1 MRSPKAIPFLLM
13 FIFVLLIPTH
23 ALAIDFDIMEVR
35 IDAQLNEDG
44 TADVTEQFTY
54 QFEDDFEGITRSL
67 IPKDGTSIEAF
78 TARDSRRDLEVEVEN
93 GLYKI
98 YRSGNDGD
106 SIQVELNYRIIG
118 AVEKFEDGAEFYWP
132 FFDASNE
139 SEYGDMTITVI
150 PSAPAAETEALGY
163 SEAFDTSSVTEDGTA
178 VFDLGNVPAEENA
191 DIRAIFEPD
200 LFPGVTAQDG
210 TVRDELASDREELE
224 NEAAAF
230 ARNQQI
236 AKSAGIP
243 AIAILGALLIGLVLF
258 AWMKASRR
266 KREVRSGT
274 YEFFV
279 PEDSMSIPALLHFTN
294 PTYVAANGMSAAIL
308 DLMRKGK
315 IRQISEDHFAL
326 ANRNTDYPHEAV
338 LMGLLFD
345 TIGDGQEFTLEQ
357 VEIYTKNESNHEDY
371 NASTA
376 EWNKEVRAEV
386 LAHDFYEKYI
396 GLRWAVGIMSAV
408 FIGLAIVL
416 GIYGLLPWM
425 ALSIALAMLA
435 LGFAIGYSPITSDG
449 HKVRYEWRSMKTAME
464 QLPNEQWE
472 RLTTDEKQRAYAY
485 LLGSDQKT
493 AERKANAFTAAEP
506 ANDVSGFA
514 MNPILMTAVFVS
526 ASTTTSSSASASGGG
541 MAGTGGGV
549 GGGGGG
555 SGAF

>member
-1 MRSPKAIPFLLM
+1 MKNKKVLAFVLFIFLLLVPVQA
-13 FIFVLLIPTH
+13 FAV
-23 ALAIDFDIMEVR
+23 DFDITEVQ
-35 IDAQLNEDG
+35 IEAQLNEDG

-54 QFEDDFEGITRSL
+54 EFEDEFNGITRSL
-67 IPKDGTSIEAF
+67 IPKEGTSIEDF
-78 TARDSRRDLEVEVEN
+78 TASDSRRDLEVEAED

-106 SIQVELNYRIIG
+106 SIQVELNYRIVG

-150 PSAPAAETEALGY
+150 PPAPATETEALGY
-163 SEAFDTSSVTEDGTA
+163 GEAFDTSNVTEDGTA
-178 VFDLGNVPAEENA
+178 VFDLGNVPSEKNA
-191 DIRAIFEPD
+191 DIRAIFEPE

-210 TVRDELASDREELE
+210 TVRDELADDREELE

-243 AIAILGALLIGLVLF
+243 AIVILGALLIGLVLF
-258 AWMKASRR
+258 SWLKASRR
-266 KREVRSGT
+266 KRSVQSGT

-279 PEDSMSIPALLHFTN
+279 PEGSMSIPALLHFTN
-294 PTYVAANGMSAAIL
+294 PSYVAANGMSAAIL

-315 IRQISEDHFAL
+315 IRQLSEEHFELADRSTDH
-326 ANRNTDYPHEAV
+326 PHEAV
-338 LMGLLFD
+338 LIGLLFD

-357 VEIYTKNESNHEDY
+357 VEIYTKNELNHEDY
-371 NASTA
+371 NAATA
-376 EWNKEVRAEV
+376 EWNKEVKAEV
-386 LAHDFYEKYI
+386 TAHDFYEKHV
-396 GLRWAVGIMSAV
+396 GLRWAVGILSAV
-408 FIGLAIVL
+408 FIGLAIVS

-435 LGFAIGYSPITSDG
+435 LGFAIGYSPITPEG
-449 HKVRYEWRSMKTAME
+449 HRVRYEWRSMKNAMD
-464 QLPNEQWE
+464 QLPTEQWE
-472 RLTTDEKQRAYAY
+472 RLTMDEKQRAYAY

>member
-1 MRSPKAIPFLLM
+1 MRNRKVIALVIFVFLLLVPVQA
-13 FIFVLLIPTH
+13 FAV
-23 ALAIDFDIMEVR
+23 DFDITEVQ
-35 IDAQLNEDG
+35 IEAQLNEDG

-54 QFEDDFEGITRSL
+54 EFEDEFNGITRSL
-67 IPKDGTSIEAF
+67 IPKEGTSIEEF
-78 TARDSRRDLEVEVEN
+78 TASDSRRDLEVEVED

-150 PSAPAAETEALGY
+150 PPAPAAETEALGY
-163 SEAFDTSSVTEDGTA
+163 GEAFDTASITEDGTA
-178 VFDLGNVPAEENA
+178 VFDLGNVPSEENA

-210 TVRDELASDREELE
+210 TVRDELANDQEELE

-236 AKSAGIP
+236 VKSIGIP
-243 AIAILGALLIGLVLF
+243 AIAILGALFIGLVLF
-258 AWMKASRR
+258 AWLKASRR
-266 KREVRSGT
+266 KRSVQSGT

-279 PEDSMSIPALLHFTN
+279 PKDSMSIPALLHFTN

-308 DLMRKGK
+308 DLMRKRK
-315 IRQISEDHFAL
+315 IRQLSEDHFAL
-326 ANRNTDYPHEAV
+326 ADRNTDHPHEAV
-338 LMGLLFD
+338 LIGLLFD

-357 VEIYTKNESNHEDY
+357 VEIYTKNEINHEDY
-371 NASTA
+371 NAATA

-386 LAHDFYEKYI
+386 LAHDFYEKHI

-408 FIGLAIVL
+408 FIGLAIVS

-425 ALSIALAMLA
+425 ALSITLAMLA
-435 LGFAIGYSPITSDG
+435 LGFAIGYSPITQEG
-449 HKVRYEWRSMKTAME
+449 HRVRYEWRSMKTAME
-464 QLPNEQWE
+464 QLPSEQWE
-472 RLTTDEKQRAYAY
+472 QLTMDEKQRAYAY

-541 MAGTGGGV
+541 IAGTGGGV

>member
-1 MRSPKAIPFLLM
+1 MKNKKFLAFVLFIFLLLVPVQA
-13 FIFVLLIPTH
+13 FAV
-23 ALAIDFDIMEVR
+23 DFDITEVQ
-35 IDAQLNEDG
+35 IEAQLNEDG

-54 QFEDDFEGITRSL
+54 EFEDEFNGITRSL
-67 IPKDGTSIEAF
+67 IPKEGTSIEEF
-78 TARDSRRDLEVEVEN
+78 TASDSRRELEVEVEN

-106 SIQVELNYRIIG
+106 TIQVELNYRIVG

-150 PSAPAAETEALGY
+150 PPASATETEALGY
-163 SEAFDTSSVTEDGTA
+163 GEAFDTSSVTEDGTA
-178 VFDLGNVPAEENA
+178 VFDLGYVPSEENA
-191 DIRAIFEPD
+191 DIRAIFEAG

-210 TVRDELASDREELE
+210 TVRDELADDREELE

-236 AKSAGIP
+236 AKSIGIP
-243 AIAILGALLIGLVLF
+243 AIVILGVLLIGLVLF
-258 AWMKASRR
+258 AWLKASRR
-266 KREVRSGT
+266 KREARSGN

-326 ANRNTDYPHEAV
+326 ADRNTDHPHEAV
-338 LMGLLFD
+338 LIGLLFD

-371 NASTA
+371 NAATA

-386 LAHDFYEKYI
+386 LAHDFYEKHS

-408 FIGLAIVL
+408 FIGLAIVS

-425 ALSIALAMLA
+425 AVSIALAMLA
-435 LGFAIGYSPITSDG
+435 LGIAIGYSPITREG
-449 HKVRYEWRSMKTAME
+449 HRVRYEWRSMKTAME
-464 QLPNEQWE
+464 QLPSEQWE
-472 RLTTDEKQRAYAY
+472 RLTMDEKQRAYAY
-485 LLGSDQKT
+485 LLGSDQKM

-526 ASTTTSSSASASGGG
+526 ASTTASSSASASGGG

>member
-1 MRSPKAIPFLLM
+1 MKDKKGLAIAMFMFLLLVPVQA
-13 FIFVLLIPTH
+13 FAV
-23 ALAIDFDIMEVR
+23 DFDITEVE
-35 IDAQLNEDG
+35 IEAQLNEDG
-44 TADVTEQFTY
+44 TADVTEHFTY
-54 QFEDDFEGITRSL
+54 EFEDEFEGITRSL
-67 IPKDGTSIEAF
+67 IPKEGTSIEEF
-78 TARDSRRDLEVEVEN
+78 TASDSSRDLEVEVED

-106 SIQVELNYRIIG
+106 TVQVELNYRIVG

-132 FFDASNE
+132 FFDESNE

-150 PSAPAAETEALGY
+150 PPAPAAETEALGY
-163 SEAFDTSSVTEDGTA
+163 GEAFDTESVTEDGTA
-178 VFDLGNVPAEENA
+178 VFALGNVPSEENA
-191 DIRAIFEPD
+191 DIRAIFEPG

-210 TVRDELASDREELE
+210 TVRDELADDREELE

-236 AKSAGIP
+236 AKTVGIP
-243 AIAILGALLIGLVLF
+243 AIAILGSLLIGLVAYTWL
-258 AWMKASRR
+258 KASRR
-266 KREVRSGT
+266 KRSVQSGT

-294 PTYVAANGMSAAIL
+294 PSYVAANGMSAAIL

-315 IRQISEDHFAL
+315 IRQLSENHFAL
-326 ANRNTDYPHEAV
+326 ADRNNDHPHEAV
-338 LMGLLFD
+338 LIGLLFD

-357 VEIYTKNESNHEDY
+357 VEIYTKNELNHEDY
-371 NASTA
+371 NAATA

-386 LAHDFYEKYI
+386 LAHDFYEKHL

-408 FIGLAIVL
+408 FIGLAIVS

-425 ALSIALAMLA
+425 ALSIALAILA
-435 LGFAIGYSPITSDG
+435 LGFAIGYSPITQEG
-449 HKVRYEWRSMKTAME
+449 HRVRYEWRSMKNAMD
-464 QLPNEQWE
+464 QLPADQWE
-472 RLTTDEKQRAYAY
+472 RLTMDEKQRAYAY

-526 ASTTTSSSASASGGG
+526 ASTTTSSSASASGGV
-541 MAGTGGGV
+541 AGTGGGV

>member
-1 MRSPKAIPFLLM
+1 MKNRKAIALVVLVFLM
-13 FIFVLLIPTH
+13 LIPTQVF
-23 ALAIDFDIMEVR
+23 AVDFNITEVQ
-35 IDAQLNEDG
+35 IEAQLNEDG
-44 TADVTEQFTY
+44 TADVTEQFIY
-54 QFEDDFEGITRSL
+54 EFEDEFNGITRSL
-67 IPKDGTSIEAF
+67 IPKEGTSIEEF
-78 TARDSRRDLEVEVEN
+78 TASDSRRDLEVEVEN

-106 SIQVELNYRIIG
+106 SIQVELNYRIVG

-150 PSAPAAETEALGY
+150 PPAPAAETEALGY
-163 SEAFDTSSVTEDGTA
+163 GEAFDTASITEDGTA
-178 VFDLGNVPAEENA
+178 FFDLGNVPSEENA

-210 TVRDELASDREELE
+210 TVRDELANDREELE

-230 ARNQQI
+230 ARNQQL
-236 AKSAGIP
+236 AKSVGVP
-243 AIAILGALLIGLVLF
+243 AIAILGVLFIGLVLF
-258 AWMKASRR
+258 AWLKASRR
-266 KREVRSGT
+266 KRSVQSGT
-274 YEFFV
+274 YEFSV
-279 PEDSMSIPALLHFTN
+279 PKDSMSIPALLHFTN

-315 IRQISEDHFAL
+315 IRQLSEDHFAL
-326 ANRNTDYPHEAV
+326 AERNTDHPHETV
-338 LMGLLFD
+338 LIGLLFD
-345 TIGDGQEFTLEQ
+345 TIGDGHEFTLEQ
-357 VEIYTKNESNHEDY
+357 VEIYTKNEINHENY
-371 NASTA
+371 NAATA

-386 LAHDFYEKYI
+386 LAHDFYEKHI

-408 FIGLAIVL
+408 FIGLAIVS

-425 ALSIALAMLA
+425 ALSITLAMLA
-435 LGFAIGYSPITSDG
+435 LGFAIGYSPITQEG
-449 HKVRYEWRSMKTAME
+449 HRVRYEWRSMKTAME

-472 RLTTDEKQRAYAY
+472 RLTMDEKQRAYAY

-541 MAGTGGGV
+541 IAGTGGGV

>member
-1 MRSPKAIPFLLM
+1 M
-13 FIFVLLIPTH
+13 FIFLLLVPVQ
-23 ALAIDFDIMEVR
+23 AFAVDFDITEVQ
-35 IDAQLNEDG
+35 IEAQLNEDG

-54 QFEDDFEGITRSL
+54 EFEDEFNGITRSL
-67 IPKDGTSIEAF
+67 IPKEGTSIEEF
-78 TARDSRRDLEVEVEN
+78 TASDSRRDLEVEIEN

-106 SIQVELNYRIIG
+106 TIQVELNYRIIG

-150 PSAPAAETEALGY
+150 PPAPAAETEALGY
-163 SEAFDTSSVTEDGTA
+163 GEAFDTSNVTEDGTA
-178 VFDLGNVPAEENA
+178 VFDLGNVPSEKNA
-191 DIRAIFEPD
+191 NIRAIFESE

-210 TVRDELASDREELE
+210 TVRDELADDREELE

-230 ARNQQI
+230 DRNQQI
-236 AKSAGIP
+236 AQSAGIP
-243 AIAILGALLIGLVLF
+243 AIILFGAGLIGIVLF
-258 AWMKASRR
+258 TWMKAIRR
-266 KREVRSGT
+266 KREVQSQP

-294 PTYVAANGMSAAIL
+294 PTYVAANGISAAIL

-315 IRQISEDHFAL
+315 IRQLSEDHFEL
-326 ANRNTDYPHEAV
+326 IDRNTDYKHEEV
-338 LMGLLFD
+338 LIGLLFD

-357 VEIYTKNESNHEDY
+357 VEIYTKNESNHEEY
-371 NASTA
+371 NAATA
-376 EWNKEVRAEV
+376 DWSKEVKAEV
-386 LAHDFYEKYI
+386 TTHNFYEKHP
-396 GLRWAVGIMSAV
+396 GLRWTAGIMSAV
-408 FIGLAIVL
+408 LLGLSIFT

-425 ALSIALAMLA
+425 AVSAVLAMLA
-435 LGFAIGYSPITSDG
+435 FGFALSYSPLTPQG
-449 HKVRYEWRSMKTAME
+449 HKMRYEWRSMKNAME
-464 QLPNEQWE
+464 QLPTEQWE
-472 RLTTDEKQRAYAY
+472 RLTMDEKQRAYAY

-514 MNPILMTAVFVS
+514 MNPVLMTAVFVS

>member
-1 MRSPKAIPFLLM
+1 MKNRKAIALVVLVFL
-13 FIFVLLIPTH
+13 LLIPTQVF
-23 ALAIDFDIMEVR
+23 AVDFNITEVQ

-44 TADVTEQFTY
+44 TADITEQFTY
-54 QFEDDFEGITRSL
+54 EFEDEFNGITRSL
-67 IPKDGTSIEAF
+67 IPKEGTSIEEF
-78 TARDSRRDLEVEVEN
+78 TASDSSRDLEVEVED

-150 PSAPAAETEALGY
+150 PPARAAETEALGY
-163 SEAFDTSSVTEDGTA
+163 GEAFDTASITEDGTA
-178 VFDLGNVPAEENA
+178 VFDLGNVPSEENA
-191 DIRAIFEPD
+191 DIRAVFEPD

-210 TVRDELASDREELE
+210 TVRDELANDREELE

-230 ARNQQI
+230 ARNQQLV
-236 AKSAGIP
+236 KSVGIP
-243 AIAILGALLIGLVLF
+243 AIAILGVLFIGLVLF
-258 AWMKASRR
+258 AWLKASRR
-266 KREVRSGT
+266 KRSVQSGT
-274 YEFFV
+274 YEFSV
-279 PEDSMSIPALLHFTN
+279 PKDSMSIPALLHFTN

-315 IRQISEDHFAL
+315 IRQLSEDHFAL
-326 ANRNTDYPHEAV
+326 ADRNTDHPHEAV
-338 LMGLLFD
+338 LIGLLFD

-357 VEIYTKNESNHEDY
+357 VEIYTKNEINHEDY
-371 NASTA
+371 NAATA

-386 LAHDFYEKYI
+386 LAHDFYEKHI

-408 FIGLAIVL
+408 FIGLAIVS

-425 ALSIALAMLA
+425 ALSITLAMLA
-435 LGFAIGYSPITSDG
+435 LGFAIGYSPITEEG
-449 HKVRYEWRSMKTAME
+449 HRVRYEWRSMKTAMD

-472 RLTTDEKQRAYAY
+472 RLTMDEKQRAYAY

-541 MAGTGGGV
+541 IAGTGGGV

>member
-1 MRSPKAIPFLLM
+1 MRNRKVIALVIFVFLLLVPVQA
-13 FIFVLLIPTH
+13 FAV
-23 ALAIDFDIMEVR
+23 DFDITEVQ
-35 IDAQLNEDG
+35 IEAQLNEDG

-54 QFEDDFEGITRSL
+54 EFEDEFNGITRSL
-67 IPKDGTSIEAF
+67 IPKEGTSIEEF
-78 TARDSRRDLEVEVEN
+78 TASDSRRDLEVEVED

-150 PSAPAAETEALGY
+150 PPAPAAETEALGY
-163 SEAFDTSSVTEDGTA
+163 GEAFDTASITEDGTA
-178 VFDLGNVPAEENA
+178 VFDLGNVPSEENA

-210 TVRDELASDREELE
+210 TVRDELANDQEELE

-230 ARNQQI
+230 TRNQQI
-236 AKSAGIP
+236 VKSIGIP
-243 AIAILGALLIGLVLF
+243 AIAILGALFIGFVLF
-258 AWMKASRR
+258 AWLKASRR
-266 KREVRSGT
+266 KRSVQSGT

-279 PEDSMSIPALLHFTN
+279 PKDSMSIPALLHFTN

-315 IRQISEDHFAL
+315 IRQLSEDHFAL
-326 ANRNTDYPHEAV
+326 ADRNTDHPHEAV
-338 LMGLLFD
+338 LIGLLFD

-357 VEIYTKNESNHEDY
+357 VEIYTKNEINHEDY
-371 NASTA
+371 NAATA

-386 LAHDFYEKYI
+386 LAHDFYEKHI

-408 FIGLAIVL
+408 FIGLAIVS

-425 ALSIALAMLA
+425 ALSITLAMLA
-435 LGFAIGYSPITSDG
+435 LGFAIGYSPITQEG
-449 HKVRYEWRSMKTAME
+449 HRVRYEWRSMKTAME

-472 RLTTDEKQRAYAY
+472 QLTMDEKQRAYAY

-541 MAGTGGGV
+541 IAGTGGGV